1 MPIFKH
7 FASVLVDDGAEEMLS
22 CQCSGVPFSGCKM
35 VDGKG
40 VTERKRQRWW
50 RVALYNGNGI
60 RNDTVHHVDGAFTK
74 LTACYRACVLG
85 SNMLLPAPL

>member
-7 FASVLVDDGAEEMLS
+7 FASVLVDDGTEEMLS
-22 CQCSGVPFSGCKM
+22 RLCCGAPLSGCKM

-40 VTERKRQRWW
+40 VTKRNLQRWG
-50 RVALYNGNGI
+50 RVALCNGNGI
-60 RNDTVHHVDGAFTK
+60 RDDTVHHVGGAFME

-85 SNMLLPAPL
+85 SNMLLPAPP